1 MRLQRYLRHKYV
13 YEQLDEGEMVL
24 EGYRVKMRKPEKY
37 KKLNPKTNRMKTSR
51 KQRFL
56 ETDIPPQERSFKN
69 MPKYA
74 DGSSKV
80 DFKEWLEIESNPL
93 KDGGPPQWGWSK
105 NGKCYG
111 WSHRAVYGFKA
122 GDKVTAKDYIGR
134 DIIKKDPPFT
144 IKNDREAEEMAKAFA
159 EDVS

>member
-24 EGYRVKMRKPEKY
+24 EGYQVKMRKPEKY

-56 ETDIPPQERSFKN
+56 ETDIPPEKRSFKN

-80 DFKEWLEIESNPL
+80 RFTDWLGIETS
-93 KDGGPPQWGWSK
+93 KDGKRAGQWGWSK

-122 GDKVTAKDYIGR
+122 GDKITAKDYIGR

-144 IKNDREAEEMAKAFA
+144 IKSDKEAEEMAKAFA